1 MAWWDSTQYVSAAL
15 ERRLQFCSPGR
26 FFMPMMSSS
35 LTPNQ
40 EEYTTLW
47 VLQTRPTCSWNI
59 SFASFVSFSEK
70 CILQWVSPCFSLLWL
85 LLELYQVY
93 LWLMCKMECKHD
105 ACLVCSSIWILLR
118 KQYWLRRKPNAT
130 DSLLILKRY
139 TNDIIL
145 LCYSY
150 TQDLM
155 QSVSHDN
162 ASISGNS
169 SCQSINVVP
178 NNINRSCLFHQNAA
192 WGG

>member
-1 MAWWDSTQYVSAAL
+1 MAWWDSAQYVSAAL
-15 ERRLQFCSPGR
+15 ECRLQFCFPGR

-35 LTPNQ
+35 LIKRSIPLC
-40 EEYTTLW
+40 LW
-47 VLQTRPTCSWNI
+47 VLQTWPTCSWNI

-70 CILQWVSPCFSLLWL
+70 CMLQWVSPCFSLLWL

-93 LWLMCKMECKHD
+93 LWLMWKMECKHD